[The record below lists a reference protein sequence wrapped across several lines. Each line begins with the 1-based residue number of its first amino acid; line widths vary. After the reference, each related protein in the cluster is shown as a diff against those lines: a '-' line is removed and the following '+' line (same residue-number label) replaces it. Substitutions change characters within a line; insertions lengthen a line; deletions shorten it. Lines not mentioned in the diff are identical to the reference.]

1 MLCIVHSFLIKEHPM
16 LRAFTTFIASTLI
29 ASAAFAAATVGE
41 AAPAFKATDVIT
53 GKSLTN
59 KDLLGK
65 TVVMEWN
72 NFGCPFVKKF
82 YSVGAMQELQV
93 SATKDGVVWVTV
105 NSSAAGKEGH
115 FANAAEAKKGIAENK
130 LKSSHYL
137 LDHDGSIGK
146 AFGAKTTPH
155 MFVIDKE
162 GKVAYQGAIDNKSSA
177 DSADIASA
185 TNYVTAALASLKAG
199 TPIKTSVTQPY
210 GCSVKY

>member
-1 MLCIVHSFLIKEHPM
+1 M
-16 LRAFTTFIASTLI
+16 LRAFTIFVASTLV

-41 AAPAFKATDVIT
+41 MAPAFKATDAIT
-53 GKSLTN
+53 GKTISNSELM
-59 KDLLGK
+59 GK

-82 YSVGAMQELQV
+82 YSVGAMQELQAN
-93 SATKDGVVWVTV
+93 ATKEGVVWVTV

-115 FANAAEAKKGIAENK
+115 LKDAAEAKAAIAENK

-155 MFVIDKE
+155 MFVINKE
-162 GKVAYQGAIDNKSSA
+162 GKIAYQGAIDNKSSA

-199 TPIKTSVTQPY
+199 TAIKTSVTQPY